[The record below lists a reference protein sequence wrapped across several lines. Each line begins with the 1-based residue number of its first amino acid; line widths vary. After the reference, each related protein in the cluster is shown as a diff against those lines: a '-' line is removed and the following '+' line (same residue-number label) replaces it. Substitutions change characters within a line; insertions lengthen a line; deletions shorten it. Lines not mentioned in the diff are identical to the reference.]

1 MARRLARY
9 VKQNA
14 IAFVALFVAL
24 GGTGAYAANSI
35 MTADIVDNQVTS
47 PDVRDDNLGFGG
59 LYAQDLGPNSVGTS
73 EIQSQAVGADEVLNN
88 SLLSS
93 DLSTDSA
100 GADEIASQ
108 AVGADEVKN
117 NSLLSSDLS
126 TDSVGGDEVQNN
138 SLTGTD
144 INESALVMPPTT
156 TVTSVG
162 QGSVSVGDAFT
173 RITGKTVPGGTY
185 AVVATGNVDT
195 PGGFGGHEI
204 VGDAV
209 CVLRAQS
216 TQIGIGRDRRTT
228 GVDQFA
234 TISLSMNG
242 IAQIP
247 AGGAEISLWCR
258 YQGGLAQG
266 DGQIMILRT
275 DGAF

>member
-1 MARRLARY
+1 MLSKHRPRSIYDVFAVLAL
-9 VKQNA
+9 V
-14 IAFVALFVAL
+14 VAL

-35 MTADIVDNQVTS
+35 NTGDIVDNQVTS
-47 PDVRDDNLGFGG
+47 ADVRDDNLGFGG
-59 LYAQDLGPNSVGTS
+59 LTAIDLGPNSVGAS
-73 EIQSQAVGADEVLNN
+73 EIQ
-88 SLLSS
+88 
-93 DLSTDSA
+93 
-100 GADEIASQ
+100 SQ

-126 TDSVGGDEVQNN
+126 TDSVGSDEVQNN
-138 SLTGTD
+138 SLGGTD
-144 INESALVMPPTT
+144 INESALAMPPTT
-156 TVTSVG
+156 TVTGIG

-185 AVVATGNVDT
+185 AVVGTGNVDT
-195 PGGFGGHEI
+195 PAGFGGHEI
-204 VGDAV
+204 VGDTV

-228 GVDQFA
+228 CVDQFA
-234 TISLSMNG
+234 TISVSMNG

-258 YQGGLAQG
+258 YQGGFAAG